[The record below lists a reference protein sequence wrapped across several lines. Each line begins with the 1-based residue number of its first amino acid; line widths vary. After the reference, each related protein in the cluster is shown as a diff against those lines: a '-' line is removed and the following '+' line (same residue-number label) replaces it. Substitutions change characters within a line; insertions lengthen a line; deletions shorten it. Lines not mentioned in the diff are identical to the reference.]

1 MIFTKKGLAAG
12 SLSIALLTLAG
23 CGTMNNDQAQN
34 GSESDVQN
42 VEGTDEETAAH
53 DHEHEHEGEEH
64 DHDHEHEGEE
74 HDHEH
79 EHAHSD
85 EPQTVVKI
93 TDEGYATLHG
103 DHFHQFNGKVPFD
116 ADVDDELVMNDDNY
130 QFSEDDVVSENKDGY
145 IIKVDGEYYLYKE
158 NK

>member
-1 MIFTKKGLAAG
+1 MIFTKKGLVAG

-42 VEGTDEETAAH
+42 VEGTNEEIEAH

-79 EHAHSD
+79 SD

-93 TDEGYATLHG
+93 TDDGYATLHG

-116 ADVDDELVMNDDNY
+116 ADVDDKLVMNDDNY
-130 QFSEDDVVSENKDGY
+130 QFSEDDVISENKDGY

>member
-12 SLSIALLTLAG
+12 SLSVALLTLAG
-23 CGTMNNDQAQN
+23 CGTLNNDQAQN

-64 DHDHEHEGEE
+64 DHDHEH
-74 HDHEH
+74 
-79 EHAHSD
+79 SD

-93 TDEGYATLHG
+93 TDDGYATLHG

-116 ADVDDELVMNDDNY
+116 ADVDDKLVMNDDNY
-130 QFSEDDVVSENKDGY
+130 QFSKDDVISENKDGY

>member
-42 VEGTDEETAAH
+42 VEGTDEESAAH

-74 HDHEH
+74 HD
-79 EHAHSD
+79 HAHSD

>member
-12 SLSIALLTLAG
+12 SLSVALLTLAG
-23 CGTMNNDQAQN
+23 CGTLNNDQAQN

-64 DHDHEHEGEE
+64 DHDHEH
-74 HDHEH
+74 
-79 EHAHSD
+79 SD

-93 TDEGYATLHG
+93 TDDGYATLHG

-116 ADVDDELVMNDDNY
+116 ADVDDKLVMNDDNY
-130 QFSEDDVVSENKDGY
+130 QFSEDDVISENKDGY

>member
-64 DHDHEHEGEE
+64 DHE
-74 HDHEH
+74 
-79 EHAHSD
+79 HSD

-116 ADVDDELVMNDDNY
+116 ADVDDKLVMNDDNY